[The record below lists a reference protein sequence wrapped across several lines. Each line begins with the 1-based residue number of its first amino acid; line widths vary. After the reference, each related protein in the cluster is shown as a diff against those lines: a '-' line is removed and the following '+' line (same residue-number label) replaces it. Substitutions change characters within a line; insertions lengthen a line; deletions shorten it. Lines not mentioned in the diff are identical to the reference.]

1 MKILLGVLFL
11 SLFLSGLSGCQ
22 QQKTD
27 YERGYEDGQKVM
39 INQFWQKL
47 DAEAE
52 MWEEWQIES
61 ENSLNESKKLKKW
74 GIAAALSG
82 ALLFLV
88 FLYFASETRKRLDE
102 QKSEAENR
110 LREILSKKDEAL
122 RTIELS
128 KNSRKE
134 FENAEEELSNLK
146 TQIINLK
153 REIEKLILAKAKA
166 EQDYQIVQKR
176 LDEISI

>member
-11 SLFLSGLSGCQ
+11 SLSLLSGCKQ
-22 QQKTD
+22 EKTKTD
-27 YERGYEDGQKVM
+27 YERGYNDGQKVM

-61 ENSLNESKKLKKW
+61 ENSLNEAQKLKKW

-82 ALLFLV
+82 VLLFLIS
-88 FLYFASETRKRLDE
+88 LSFANTTRKTIAEEKIEAEKDLNLIVREKDE
-102 QKSEAENR
+102 AIAIINSSELTLKEAENA
-110 LREILSKKDEAL
+110 KK
-122 RTIELS
+122 ELS
-128 KNSRKE
+128 ELKSQIAHLKKE
-134 FENAEEELSNLK
+134 IQALSL
-146 TQIINLK
+146 
-153 REIEKLILAKAKA
+153 EKARA
-166 EQDYQIVQKR
+166 EQDYQIAKKR

>member
-11 SLFLSGLSGCQ
+11 SLFLSGCQQ

-27 YERGYEDGQKVM
+27 YERGYNDGQKFM
-39 INQFWQKL
+39 IDQFWKKL
-47 DAEAE
+47 NAEAE

-61 ENSLNESKKLKKW
+61 ENSIKEAQKLKKW

-88 FLYFASETRKRLDE
+88 FLYFAKTIRKKIEE
-102 QKSEAENR
+102 QRSEAENR
-110 LREILSKKDEAL
+110 LRGILSKKDEAMRL
-122 RTIELS
+122 IELS
-128 KNSRKE
+128 KSSRKE
-134 FENAEEELSNLK
+134 FENSKKELSELQNQMTTLK
-146 TQIINLK
+146 KEVET
-153 REIEKLILAKAKA
+153 LILAKAKA

>member
-11 SLFLSGLSGCQ
+11 SLFLSGCQQ

-27 YERGYEDGQKVM
+27 YERGYNDGQKFM
-39 INQFWQKL
+39 IDQFWKKL
-47 DAEAE
+47 NAEAE

-61 ENSLNESKKLKKW
+61 ENSIKEAQKLKKW
-74 GIAAALSG
+74 GIAAAMSG

-102 QKSEAENR
+102 QKSEAESR
-110 LREILSKKDEAL
+110 LREILSKKDEAM
-122 RTIELS
+122 RAIELS
-128 KNSRKE
+128 KSSRRE
-134 FENAEEELSNLK
+134 FENSKKELSELQSQMTTLK
-146 TQIINLK
+146 K
-153 REIEKLILAKAKA
+153 EIEKLILAKAKA
-166 EQDYQIVQKR
+166 EQDYQIVQKK

>member
-1 MKILLGVLFL
+1 MKIFLVFLFL
-11 SLFLSGLSGCQ
+11 SLSLLSGCQ

-27 YERGYEDGQKVM
+27 YERGYNDGQKVM
-39 INQFWQKL
+39 IDQFWQKL

-61 ENSLNESKKLKKW
+61 ENSLNEAQKLKKW

-82 ALLFLV
+82 ALLFLIS
-88 FLYFASETRKRLDE
+88 LSFANATRKRLDE
-102 QKSEAENR
+102 QKSEAERR
-110 LREILSKKDEAL
+110 LQEILSKKDEAM
-122 RTIELS
+122 RAIELS
-128 KNSRKE
+128 NSIRKE
-134 FENAEEELSNLK
+134 IANAEEELSNLK

-153 REIEKLILAKAKA
+153 KEIETLAYSKSQA
-166 EQDYQIVQKR
+166 EQDYQIVKKR